1 MGRSREMKAKRLNT
15 ITCGS
20 EVDNDEVFKQE
31 SVALALVWRKTE
43 HSEIFKFTR
52 IPAEIP

>member
-1 MGRSREMKAKRLNT
+1 MKSRRLET

-20 EVDNDEVFKQE
+20 EIDDDEVSKQE
-31 SVALALVWRKTE
+31 GVALALVWRKTE

-52 IPAEIP
+52 TPAEIP

>member
-1 MGRSREMKAKRLNT
+1 MKAKRLNT